1 MREIN
6 NQMSPLQPLRDQHPV
21 GVPQTLRRGNNKIA
35 IPDGELMSVMSD
47 G

>member
-6 NQMSPLQPLRDQHPV
+6 NQMSPLQPLRDRHPV
-21 GVPQTLRRGNNKIA
+21 RVPQTLRRGNNKIA
-35 IPDGELMSVMSD
+35 IPDGELMSVMSN